1 MPIYIDNNVSW
12 RMFMSQWQIE
22 ALLTIAETF
31 WCRLTSYKKIRLS
44 CSNTSLFFFSSQFP
58 YSTPPASISS
68 SFGSM
73 SLPGLTVPLLLLL
86 HPLLL
91 TSSHAPSLSS
101 WRCNQT
107 ASRSATKI
115 QVHSHKVKQQG
126 GPREETEKVV
136 EQDEWNIDSVRRTKM
151 WRKSILAEKLFWQL
165 WPAMVVVDSE
175 WAEMFQ
181 ILFAHFF
188 SLEYSVS
195 RLCGFVCGI
204 SKKTGSTIKG
214 DQDQNIQ

>member
-1 MPIYIDNNVSW
+1 MNILQLALLSIYID
-12 RMFMSQWQIE
+12 
-22 ALLTIAETF
+22 
-31 WCRLTSYKKIRLS
+31 KKAKKYISTRKPKSLNS
-44 CSNTSLFFFSSQFP
+44 GVDLPATRRSNSRAATPPSSSQFP
-58 YSTPPASISS
+58 SSTLPASM
-68 SFGSM
+68 F
-73 SLPGLTVPLLLLL
+73 LPGLTVPLLLLL

-151 WRKSILAEKLFWQL
+151 
-165 WPAMVVVDSE
+165 
-175 WAEMFQ
+175 
-181 ILFAHFF
+181 
-188 SLEYSVS
+188 
-195 RLCGFVCGI
+195 
-204 SKKTGSTIKG
+204 
-214 DQDQNIQ
+214 